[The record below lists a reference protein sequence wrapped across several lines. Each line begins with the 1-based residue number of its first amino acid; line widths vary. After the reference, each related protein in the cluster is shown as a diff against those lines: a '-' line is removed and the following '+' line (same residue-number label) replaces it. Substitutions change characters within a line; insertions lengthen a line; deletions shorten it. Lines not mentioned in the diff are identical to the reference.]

1 MYNCR
6 LINTCYTQG
15 ECRSITA
22 KSVYRDTGNFFR
34 NQFITF
40 LLIALLCAF
49 ITVVLGHAFS
59 PSDEQIASLS
69 QGDNLA
75 GSVGLFE
82 LVQNMTPEQQQ
93 ILLRASAASTFSGLI
108 GNAILAGGV
117 LLMIQL
123 VSAGH
128 RVSALRAIGASAP
141 VLPKLFILIFL
152 TTLLV
157 QMGIMLVVVPGV
169 LLAIVLSFAPIM
181 IVQDKMGIFTAMRS
195 SIRLAWANMRLVA
208 PAVIG
213 WLLAKTLLLLFAPNF
228 AVLTP
233 NVGAVVANTLSNL
246 ISAVLL
252 VYLFRLYMLIRQ

>member
-1 MYNCR
+1 M
-6 LINTCYTQG
+6 
-15 ECRSITA
+15 SITA

-75 GSVGLFE
+75 GSVGLFD

-123 VSAGH
+123 VSAGQ

-157 QMGIMLVVVPGV
+157 QMGIMLIVVPGV
-169 LLAIVLSFAPIM
+169 LLAIVLSFAPVM
-181 IVQDKMGIFTAMRS
+181 MVQGKMGIFSAMRS
-195 SIRLAWANMRLVA
+195 SIRLAWSNMRLVA

>member
-1 MYNCR
+1 M
-6 LINTCYTQG
+6 
-15 ECRSITA
+15 SITA
-22 KSVYRDTGNFFR
+22 KTVYRDTGNFFR
-34 NQFITF
+34 NQFVTI
-40 LLIALLCAF
+40 LLIALLCAL

-59 PSDEQIASLS
+59 PSEEQLS
-69 QGDNLA
+69 ILSEGDNLA
-75 GSVGLFE
+75 GSAGLFE

-117 LLMIQL
+117 ILMIQL
-123 VSAGH
+123 ISAGH

-157 QMGIMLVVVPGV
+157 QIGIMLVVVPGI
-169 LLAIVLSFAPIM
+169 LLAILLALAPVM
-181 IVQDKMGIFTAMRS
+181 LVQDKMGVFAAMRNS
-195 SIRLAWANMRLVA
+195 MRLAWSNMRLVA

-213 WLLAKTLLLLFAPNF
+213 WLLAKTLLLLFAPSF

-233 NVGAVVANTLSNL
+233 NVGAVLANTLSNM

-252 VYLFRLYMLIRQ
+252 IYLFRLYMLIRQ

>member
-1 MYNCR
+1 M
-6 LINTCYTQG
+6 
-15 ECRSITA
+15 SITA

-59 PSDEQIASLS
+59 PSEEQIASLS
-69 QGDNLA
+69 QGDHLA

-108 GNAILAGGV
+108 GNAVLAGGV

-169 LLAIVLSFAPIM
+169 LLAIVLSFAPAG
-181 IVQDKMGIFTAMRS
+181 MGEYASGGARRD
-195 SIRLAWANMRLVA
+195 RLAARQNA
-208 PAVIG
+208 PAAVCTEFCGINAKRWRRGGEYAEQPDFSDTAGLSVPPVYVNSSVILRRG
-213 WLLAKTLLLLFAPNF
+213 HRSLPPRSEDGITE
-228 AVLTP
+228 
-233 NVGAVVANTLSNL
+233 
-246 ISAVLL
+246 
-252 VYLFRLYMLIRQ
+252 

>member
-1 MYNCR
+1 MR
-6 LINTCYTQG
+6 PVL
-15 ECRSITA
+15 A
-22 KSVYRDTGNFFR
+22 
-34 NQFITF
+34 
-40 LLIALLCAF
+40 LLICLTALGSGCAARQDQPAPAPQ
-49 ITVVLGHAFS
+49 VVTTTRCAR
-59 PSDEQIASLS
+59 P
-69 QGDNLA
+69 
-75 GSVGLFE
+75 V
-82 LVQNMTPEQQQ
+82 
-93 ILLRASAASTFSGLI
+93 
-108 GNAILAGGV
+108 
-117 LLMIQL
+117 
-123 VSAGH
+123 
-128 RVSALRAIGASAP
+128 AP

-169 LLAIVLSFAPIM
+169 LLAIVLSFAPVM
-181 IVQDKMGIFTAMRS
+181 VVQDKMGIFTAMRS

>member
-1 MYNCR
+1 M
-6 LINTCYTQG
+6 
-15 ECRSITA
+15 SITA

-34 NQFITF
+34 NQFVTF

-69 QGDNLA
+69 QGDHLA
-75 GSVGLFE
+75 GSAGLFD

-108 GNAILAGGV
+108 GNAILAG
-117 LLMIQL
+117 Q
-123 VSAGH
+123 

-169 LLAIVLSFAPIM
+169 LLAIVLSFAPVM
-181 IVQDKMGIFTAMRS
+181 VVQDKMGIFTAMRS

-208 PAVIG
+208 PAVIS

>member
-1 MYNCR
+1 M
-6 LINTCYTQG
+6 
-15 ECRSITA
+15 SITA

-34 NQFITF
+34 NQFITI
-40 LLIALLCAF
+40 LLVSLLCAF

-59 PSDEQIASLS
+59 PTDAQIAQLS
-69 QGDNLA
+69 EGDQLTS
-75 GSVGLFE
+75 SVGLFD

-93 ILLRASAASTFSGLI
+93 ILLRASAASTGLI

-117 LLMIQL
+117 ILMIQL
-123 VSAGH
+123 ISAGH

-157 QMGIMLVVVPGV
+157 QIGIMLVVVPGI
-169 LLAIVLSFAPIM
+169 LLAILLALAPVM
-181 IVQDKMGIFTAMRS
+181 LVQDKMGVFAAMRNS
-195 SIRLAWANMRLVA
+195 MRLAWSNMRLVA

-213 WLLAKTLLLLFAPNF
+213 WLLAKTLLLFAPSF

-233 NVGAVVANTLSNL
+233 NVGAVLANTLSNM

-252 VYLFRLYMLIRQ
+252 IYLFRLYMLIRQ

>member
-1 MYNCR
+1 M
-6 LINTCYTQG
+6 
-15 ECRSITA
+15 SITA

-59 PSDEQIASLS
+59 PSDEQIATLS
-69 QGDNLA
+69 QGENLA
-75 GSVGLFE
+75 GSAGLFD

-123 VSAGH
+123 VSAGQ

-169 LLAIVLSFAPIM
+169 LLAIVLSFAPVM
-181 IVQDKMGIFTAMRS
+181 VVQDKMGIFTMRS

-208 PAVIG
+208 PAVIS